1 MPMSKTNVRLRGEK
15 GEIYMPEIWKEI
27 ESYNG
32 FYKISNK
39 GKVINKYGKL
49 IKPIIQKGY
58 VYVHLCKN
66 YKDQAWLLHRLV
78 AIHFIPN
85 PDNLPEVNHKDE
97 NKLNNEAS
105 NLEWCTA
112 KYNSNYGTRNE
123 RKAKPIQ
130 CVETGIVYW
139 GARELERQTGIKH
152 NNIAKAIKNHSK
164 AGGYH
169 WSYAS
174 KEGGEYDS

>member
-1 MPMSKTNVRLRGEK
+1 
-15 GEIYMPEIWKEI
+15 MPEIWKEI

-49 IKPIIQKGY
+49 IKPIIQNGY

-66 YKDQAWLLHRLV
+66 YNDKCVLLHRLV

-97 NKLNNEAS
+97 NKLNNEAP

-123 RKAKPIQ
+123 RRGKPIQ
-130 CVETGIVYW
+130 CIETGKIYW

-152 NNIAKAIKNHSK
+152 NNIAKAISNNSK